1 MNDENVRDALG
12 LQPSAQASDLPL
24 RDSDEIQ
31 GNIFAGFNKDH
42 VEFLFLQMTERVQ
55 GRAYLM
61 ALLPRIATTRQVT
74 TFNAQFSNARRLRGG
89 DDPTIL
95 KAVWVNIGLT
105 HAGLLAVAPGLR
117 PDLRD
122 FPAFREGAAA
132 LAQINADIGLSEP
145 SRWLFGA
152 SNGTP
157 IHVILTVAADDPT
170 DLEGE
175 IARQRS
181 LAAQHGVLVVFEQ
194 RGETLPANRAGHEH
208 FGFKDGISQPGIRGY
223 HPPNPDKPSERLGHP
238 GTELIEAGEFVLGL
252 TSESG
257 APMHAPD
264 WMTNGSFQVFRRLS
278 QDVPG
283 FWAQVLRNAAS
294 ISGIS
299 ADALAAKLVGR
310 WRSGTPLAH
319 APDRDNRSARE
330 SEQDNNF
337 KFDDDPI
344 GVITPLFA
352 HIRKMYPR
360 NHERHGDRFHR
371 ILRRGI
377 PFGEPF
383 DPTNGRG
390 HGVDANRG
398 LLFNVFQASIEQGF
412 EFLQQAW
419 ADSDGFPEVQTGPDP
434 IIGENAAPVR
444 LEREGRPNA
453 LLDFRRFV
461 HTSGAVYAFAPSL
474 TTLRRIASGEL
485 GGEEPPP
492 DEIRVGG
499 NAEVRNEGGVTWRVR
514 AQPSLSG
521 RVVVALSPGTIV
533 SVIGGPVARDG
544 HTWWQLRLPD
554 NRTGWMS
561 ALGLLPHA

>member
-1 MNDENVRDALG
+1 MSDESVRDALG
-12 LQPSAQASDLPL
+12 LQPSAQAADLPL

-42 VEFLFLQMTERVQ
+42 VQFLFLQMTDRAQ
-55 GRAYLM
+55 GRAYLL

-89 DDPTIL
+89 DDPTNL
-95 KAVWVNIGLT
+95 TAVWVNVGLT
-105 HAGLLAVAPGLR
+105 HAGMLAVAPGLR

-122 FPAFREGAAA
+122 FTAFRDGAAA
-132 LAQINADIGLSEP
+132 RAPFNADTGLSDP

-152 SNGTP
+152 SDQAP
-157 IHVILTVAADDPT
+157 IQIILTVAADDPT

-175 IARQRS
+175 IARQRA

-194 RGETLPANRAGHEH
+194 RGETLPDGRAGHEH
-208 FGFKDGISQPGIRGY
+208 FGFRDGISQPGIKGY
-223 HPPNPDKPSERLGHP
+223 HPINPDKPGERLGHP
-238 GTELIEAGEFVLGL
+238 GTEMIEAGEFVIGL
-252 TSESG
+252 TNESG
-257 APMHAPD
+257 APMPAPD

-283 FWAQVLRNAAS
+283 FWAQVLRNAAA

-319 APDRDNRSARE
+319 APDRDNRSARDAE
-330 SEQDNNF
+330 EDNNF
-337 KFDDDPI
+337 TFDDDPI
-344 GVITPLFA
+344 GVMTPLFA

-360 NHERHGDRFHR
+360 DHERHGDRFHR
-371 ILRRGI
+371 MLRRGI

-383 DPTNGRG
+383 DPANGRG
-390 HGVDANRG
+390 HGVDADRG

-419 ADSDGFPEVQTGPDP
+419 ADNDTFPEAQTGPDP
-434 IIGENAAPVR
+434 VIGENPAPIR
-444 LEREGRPNA
+444 LEREAMPDA
-453 LLDFRRFV
+453 FLDFRRFV
-461 HTSGAVYAFAPSL
+461 HTSGALYAFAPSL
-474 TTLRRIASGEL
+474 TTMRRIGAGEL
-485 GGEEPPP
+485 GQDEPPP
-492 DEIRVGG
+492 DEVRVGG

-514 AQPSLSG
+514 QQPSLSG
-521 RVVVALSPGTIV
+521 RIVVSLPPGTVVV
-533 SVIGGPVARDG
+533 VIGGPVIRDG
-544 HTWWQLRLPD
+544 HTWWQLRLHD

>member
-1 MNDENVRDALG
+1 V
-12 LQPSAQASDLPL
+12 Q
-24 RDSDEIQ
+24 
-31 GNIFAGFNKDH
+31 
-42 VEFLFLQMTERVQ
+42 FLFLQMTDREP
-55 GRAYLM
+55 GRAYLL

-89 DDPTIL
+89 DDPTNL

-122 FPAFREGAAA
+122 FPAFRDGAAA
-132 LAQINADIGLSEP
+132 RAQFNADTGLSDP
-145 SRWLFGA
+145 ARWLFGA
-152 SNGTP
+152 ADQPP
-157 IHVILTVAADDPT
+157 IHIVLTIAADNPT

-175 IARQRS
+175 IARQRA
-181 LAAQHGVLVVFEQ
+181 LAAQQNLLVVFEQ
-194 RGETLPANRAGHEH
+194 RGETLPGDRAGHEH
-208 FGFKDGISQPGIRGY
+208 FGFKDGISQPGIKGY
-223 HPPNPDKPSERLGHP
+223 HPTDPDKPGERLGHP
-238 GTELIEAGEFVLGL
+238 GTEMIEAGEFVLGL

-257 APMHAPD
+257 TPMPAPD
-264 WMTNGSFQVFRRLS
+264 WMANGSFQVFRRLS

-283 FWAQVLRNAAS
+283 FWAQVLRHAAS
-294 ISGIS
+294 ITGIS

-330 SEQDNNF
+330 GEQDNNF

-344 GVITPLFA
+344 GVMTPLFA

-360 NHERHGDRFHR
+360 DHERHGDRFHR
-371 ILRRGI
+371 MLRRGI

-390 HGVDANRG
+390 HGVDADRG

-419 ADSDGFPEVQTGPDP
+419 ADNDSFPEGQTGPDP
-434 IIGENAAPVR
+434 VIGESPAPIR
-444 LEREGRPNA
+444 LEREAMPGA
-453 LLDFRRFV
+453 FLDFRRFV
-461 HTSGAVYAFAPSL
+461 HTSGALYAFAPSL
-474 TTLRRIASGEL
+474 ATLRRIAIGEL
-485 GGEEPPP
+485 GQDEPPP

-514 AQPSLSG
+514 QQPSLSG
-521 RVVVALSPGTIV
+521 RIVVSLPPGSVIA
-533 SVIGGPVARDG
+533 VIGGPITRDG
-544 HTWWQLRLPD
+544 HIWWQLRLHD
-554 NRTGWMS
+554 GRTGWMS
-561 ALGLLPHA
+561 ALGLLPHP